1 MTPDTGVE
9 PMGEVTVRH
18 RGRRGDSVT
27 KVIGVVVSILVSIFL
42 LVPALT
48 VVVMSFAGGTQ
59 IEFPPHDWGFV
70 EYHRFFTDG
79 IWIPAIRQSLEVG
92 LPVSV
97 FAVLIGVPAAVGLQR
112 TSLPQRGLVRTLGL
126 APLVVPGVAY
136 AVALYDF
143 FSQIQLIGSYW
154 GLVLADTMLVLPF
167 VVILVEAALLRVP
180 KDLELVAMS
189 LGASRSRAVIGI
201 TLRLI
206 RPAILSAFLLAFV
219 SNFDEAVFVNFLGGA
234 GLNTLPKTIF
244 GSLRTGLDPS
254 ITAVATSLMVIS
266 TAVVV
271 AAFALQ
277 RRGQGGRA

>member
-1 MTPDTGVE
+1 
-9 PMGEVTVRH
+9 
-18 RGRRGDSVT
+18 
-27 KVIGVVVSILVSIFL
+27 
-42 LVPALT
+42 
-48 VVVMSFAGGTQ
+48 
-59 IEFPPHDWGFV
+59 
-70 EYHRFFTDG
+70 
-79 IWIPAIRQSLEVG
+79 
-92 LPVSV
+92 
-97 FAVLIGVPAAVGLQR
+97 VLIGVPAAVGLQR
-112 TSLPQRGLVRTLGL
+112 TSLPQRGLIRSLGM

-201 TLRLI
+201 TLRLV

-219 SNFDEAVFVNFLGGA
+219 SNFDEAVFVNFLAGA

-266 TAVVV
+266 TAIVVG
-271 AAFALQ
+271 AFALQ
-277 RRGQGGRA
+277 RRGERAT